1 MFVFKVFVKKK
12 KNCKKPTKKKT
23 NNKMKQNSGS
33 AIITISLVH

>member
-12 KNCKKPTKKKT
+12 KIVKNPQKKKT
-23 NNKMKQNSGS
+23 TKMKQNSGS